1 MGTVM
6 LLSPGSLSVM
16 LFGRDV
22 SLCVQVGAYAGQQRR
37 CAGYSEVIW
46 LDVLCDGLSSDDVA
60 DGAVF
65 RGVRDPKALASD
77 SPLWVPPC

>member
-1 MGTVM
+1 M

-16 LFGRDV
+16 LFGGDV
-22 SLCVQVGAYAGQQRR
+22 SLYVPVGARAGDQER

-46 LDVLCDGLSSDDVA
+46 LDVLCDGLSSSDSA
-60 DGAVF
+60 DGTVF

>member
-1 MGTVM
+1 MP
-6 LLSPGSLSVM
+6 LSPGSLSVM

-46 LDVLCDGLSSDDVA
+46 LDVLCDGLSSD
-60 DGAVF
+60 GAVF
-65 RGVRDPKALASD
+65 RGVRAPKALASD